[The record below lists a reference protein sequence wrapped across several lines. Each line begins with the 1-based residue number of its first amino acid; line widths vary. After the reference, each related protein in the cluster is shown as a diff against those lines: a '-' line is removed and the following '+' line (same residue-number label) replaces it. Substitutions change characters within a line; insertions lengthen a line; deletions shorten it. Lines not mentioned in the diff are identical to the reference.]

1 MEMLVKRPPAFS
13 AIGEQ
18 SYVLLEV
25 PHMKCVRNVNKLI
38 LEHVTKAWYMMRSH
52 SFS

>member
-18 SYVLLEV
+18 SYDSLEV
-25 PHMKCVRNVNKLI
+25 PHMKCVRNVLNLI
-38 LEHVTKAWYMMRSH
+38 LEHVTMA
-52 SFS
+52 